1 MEGKEVAAEVWMRI
15 SASRA
20 VPSSTQRKQDFKKLR
35 TQRTA
40 ESFSAQLSDKLRQPQ
55 SSPDGIARLWANIF
69 HSLRASSEAVVGF
82 ERLPKRKQWYG
93 EECRAASAAKNDAYK
108 RMLQSAAKRAIVEDY
123 RQKRREERRLIR
135 RKKREHERR
144 EREEIDMYR
153 DSNDA
158 QKFFRHQASDGR
170 FQARSVTLQ
179 GQKW

>member
-1 MEGKEVAAEVWMRI
+1 MRI

-55 SSPDGIARLWANIF
+55 ASPDGIARLWANIF

-82 ERLPKRKQWYG
+82 ERTPKRNLWHD

-108 RMLQSAAKRAIVEDY
+108 RTMPSAATRAIVQDLG
-123 RQKRREERRLIR
+123 RGKRKRDALSDARRGSREGMSVRKSRCTGVGTMLRNCSKTSSVSRKISSPERHPAGTKEVI
-135 RKKREHERR
+135 
-144 EREEIDMYR
+144 
-153 DSNDA
+153 
-158 QKFFRHQASDGR
+158 
-170 FQARSVTLQ
+170 
-179 GQKW
+179 W